1 MHLDSREHTL
11 CNCISSIP
19 RMYFHLTI
27 FTTPLPQII
36 IINVYILN
44 TESGLNVLFN
54 FMIQVNREV
63 APVASYL

>member
-1 MHLDSREHTL
+1 M
-11 CNCISSIP
+11 
-19 RMYFHLTI
+19 
-27 FTTPLPQII
+27 I